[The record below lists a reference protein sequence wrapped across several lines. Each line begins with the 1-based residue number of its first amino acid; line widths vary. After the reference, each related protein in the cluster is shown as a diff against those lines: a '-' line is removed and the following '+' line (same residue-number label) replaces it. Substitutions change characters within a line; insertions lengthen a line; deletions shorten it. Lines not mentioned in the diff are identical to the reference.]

1 MNELKLKFNQNLLTL
16 ANVYNAIITQ
26 IKRSRMSLR
35 LKNMNMLNVMRNYN
49 NDVASLKT
57 KYLIDVS
64 IIQQQ
69 EQQQQQQ
76 QVVQTKIQ
84 PTVFSTGETVERT
97 PITASVQNK
106 KKNKKNK
113 SKK

>member
-1 MNELKLKFNQNLLTL
+1 MDEQILKDFVGTAVKYNYDWNAVFNLFPELKNYDQQLLKDYT
-16 ANVYNAIITQ
+16 ATA
-26 IKRSRMSLR
+26 K
-35 LKNMNMLNVMRNYN
+35 KHNYDWN
-49 NDVASLKT
+49 KT
-57 KYLIDVS
+57 NSYFPEFGLS
-64 IIQQQ
+64 QQPA
-69 EQQQQQQ
+69 QQQQ
-76 QVVQTKIQ
+76 QVVQTKNQ